1 MFSPRSILLI
11 KNFDFERE
19 GAESKDKFMIVLLQ
33 TATDAIIAPL
43 TTSKDFIPDAY
54 NGMRC
59 VIDKPS
65 CLHCYRIPRNLPI
78 GKNGFSF
85 SKDTYIQVQGN
96 LTKRSISDLK
106 RRYQDT
112 NTISLLDELT
122 DAEYCDLLYCIYKS
136 KFVPRGIRDI
146 IEPIIEALEQKRT
159 SR

>member
-1 MFSPRSILLI
+1 VFSPPNILLI
-11 KNFDFERE
+11 ENFDFNRE
-19 GAESKDKFMIVLLQ
+19 GAEPKDKFMIVLLQ
-33 TATDAIIAPL
+33 TASDAIIAPL

-65 CLHCYRIPRNLPI
+65 CLHCYCIPRNLTI

-85 SKDTYIQVQGN
+85 SKNTYIQVQGN

-106 RRYQDT
+106 KRYRDT

-136 KFVPRGIRDI
+136 EFVPRGIRRAM
-146 IEPIIEALEQKRT
+146 EPIIEALERKRA
-159 SR
+159 SS